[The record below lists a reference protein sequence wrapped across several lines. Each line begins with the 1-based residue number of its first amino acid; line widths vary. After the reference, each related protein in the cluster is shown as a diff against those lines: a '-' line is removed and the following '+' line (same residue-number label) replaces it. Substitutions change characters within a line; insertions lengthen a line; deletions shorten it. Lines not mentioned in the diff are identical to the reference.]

1 MAKDM
6 LESRKELEKLA
17 STFYKETGIAV
28 QMVYF
33 TWVDVTYM
41 DVVVYD
47 KTIQKIEFTMT

>member
-1 MAKDM
+1 MAKDL
-6 LESRKELEKLA
+6 LELRKELEKLA

-33 TWVDVTYM
+33 TWVDVTYT
-41 DVVVYD
+41 DVADD